1 MPNGFSTFE
10 ISSFKSLIQDCAKM
24 KELDK
29 LLLKMKEE
37 GHRCLIFCQMTKM
50 LDILEEYMLW
60 RQFTYF

>member
-1 MPNGFSTFE
+1 
-10 ISSFKSLIQDCAKM
+10 M

-29 LLLKMKEE
+29 LLLKLKEE

-60 RQFTYF
+60 RQFTYFWMDGSTQINDRRDMVEQY